1 MSLIDKYLLE
11 LGYSDNDELFEPGDK
26 LQIRIPFVF
35 GEKQINLCPFIVPYY
50 SKKSYLQVE
59 LKSALTSGCSRDEV
73 DIRMKNLMR
82 NIKYGDPGRLGE
94 MGWEAHYITD
104 PTLFTAEER
113 AKILVSAFKKFRRLI
128 LKHEWLDGIYAQPG
142 DIIVSHPLGIKFD
155 KGFNEESE
163 KEGTFQRSVLSKKV
177 FRFGEIKEDGM
188 QYAIIGEDLDMHPI

>member
-11 LGYSDNDELFEPGDK
+11 LGYSDDDKLYEPGEK
-26 LQIRIPFVF
+26 LQIKIPFVF
-35 GEKQINLCPFIVPYY
+35 ESKQINICPFIVPYY

-59 LKSALTSGCSRDEV
+59 LKSCLKSGITREELDT
-73 DIRMKNLMR
+73 RMKNLMR
-82 NIKYGDPGRLGE
+82 NIKYGEPGRLGE

-104 PTLFTAEER
+104 PTLFTTEER
-113 AKILVSAFKKFRRLI
+113 ARILVSSFKKFRQLI

-163 KEGTFQRSVLSKKV
+163 KEGTFQRSILSKKV
-177 FRFGEIKEDGM
+177 FKFGEVKEDGM

>member
-11 LGYSDNDELFEPGDK
+11 LGYSDNDELFGSGDK
-26 LQIRIPFVF
+26 LQIKVAFVF

-59 LKSALTSGCSRDEV
+59 LKTCLLSGIPREELDR
-73 DIRMKNLMR
+73 RMRNLMD
-82 NIKYGDPGRLGE
+82 NIKYGEPGRLGE
-94 MGWEAHYITD
+94 MGWEAEYVTD
-104 PTLFTAEER
+104 PTLFTIEER
-113 AKILVSAFKKFRRLI
+113 ARILVSAFKKFRKLI
-128 LKHEWLDGIYAQPG
+128 LKHEWLDGIHAQPG

-163 KEGTFQRSVLSKKV
+163 KEGTFQRSILSKKV
-177 FRFGEIKEDGM
+177 FKFGELKEDGM